1 MICLQYVQQ
10 TAGGSSMRQR
20 KSFLALI
27 ILAMIVLF
35 PMSGIAAS
43 IRVSWNPNTDL
54 DLAGYKLYYGTG
66 ARNYTSSVNVGNVT
80 TYQIT
85 NLDTGR
91 TYYVAVKAYDNAG
104 NESVYSDEVS
114 AYIPVPDTTPPTGS
128 VVINAGAATTSS
140 RSVTLTLNATDS
152 GGVAGMKLSNDGQ
165 TWTAECS
172 YATPQAWV
180 LSSGDGTRTVSVLFK
195 DTSGNWMTTPA
206 SDTIVL
212 AQDSDGDGMLDA
224 WEIAHGL
231 DPNNA
236 NDAGLDADND
246 GITNIE
252 EYYNGTDPQYRYDN
266 APVVEAGANQQSD
279 PTRISLDGSSSSD
292 PNGDVITYIWSQ
304 VSGPQVSLENAQTKR
319 ASFLGIAAGQYTFR
333 LSCSDGK
340 TTSSDTTT
348 VTINNVA
355 PTVNAGNDVTIDA
368 GQTVT
373 LHAAGQDANNNSLG
387 YSWTLVDGPSI
398 TLPVMNTQNI
408 SITPQN
414 PGLYKFAV
422 RCSDGVNQSP
432 SDEVYVTANAI
443 NHAPTAEAG
452 VDKDVQFGTRVNL
465 DGRSSSDPDGNPLSY
480 SWAQVSGPQATLYN
494 AQSAQPYFDATLTG
508 TLMFELIVNDGKVN
522 STPDTVTIRVLKANN
537 APIADAGTNMKV
549 KVGTMVTLDAS
560 ASTDPDGDILT
571 YRWEQVSGA
580 TVELTGFNT
589 MNPSFTPTVTGVLE
603 FKVVVSDGQASAEDS
618 VQITVD
624 SINHV
629 PVAEAGN
636 GIIATIGQKVT
647 LDGCGSYDA
656 DGDSLSFIWSQ
667 VDGPR
672 VSLSAPNSV
681 NPSFVSTEIGTYI
694 FELKV
699 YDGKDTSIADTVTI
713 SVQEGTVN
721 IMPVSPTNGAV
732 VTKTPIFSWSA
743 DNMTSF
749 TLYIALNN
757 SSYTRL
763 YSGMTKSYSM
773 HPSLWQWFVSPRTTI
788 RWYVIGEG
796 GGKQVKSAE
805 FSFKR
810 K

>member
-1 MICLQYVQQ
+1 
-10 TAGGSSMRQR
+10 MRQR

-91 TYYVAVKAYDNAG
+91 TYYVSLKAYDNAG

>member
-1 MICLQYVQQ
+1 
-10 TAGGSSMRQR
+10 MRQR

-91 TYYVAVKAYDNAG
+91 TYYVSLKAYDNAG

-603 FKVVVSDGQASAEDS
+603 FKVIVSDGQASAEDS

>member
-1 MICLQYVQQ
+1 
-10 TAGGSSMRQR
+10 MRQR

-279 PTRISLDGSSSSD
+279 PTRIYLDGSSSSD

-589 MNPSFTPTVTGVLE
+589 MKPSFTPTVTGVLE

-763 YSGMTKSYSM
+763 YSGTTKSYSM

>member
-1 MICLQYVQQ
+1 
-10 TAGGSSMRQR
+10 MRQR

-292 PNGDVITYIWSQ
+292 PNGDVITSIWSQ

-757 SSYTRL
+757 SSYTRI

>member
-1 MICLQYVQQ
+1 
-10 TAGGSSMRQR
+10 MRQR

-252 EYYNGTDPQYRYDN
+252 EYYNRTDPQYRYDN

>member
-1 MICLQYVQQ
+1 
-10 TAGGSSMRQR
+10 MRQR

-140 RSVTLTLNATDS
+140 RSATLTLNATDS

-252 EYYNGTDPQYRYDN
+252 EYYNRTDPQYRYDN

>member
-1 MICLQYVQQ
+1 
-10 TAGGSSMRQR
+10 MRQR

-91 TYYVAVKAYDNAG
+91 TYYVSLKAYDNAG

-603 FKVVVSDGQASAEDS
+603 FKVIVSDGQASAEDS

-757 SSYTRL
+757 SSYTRI

>member
-1 MICLQYVQQ
+1 
-10 TAGGSSMRQR
+10 MRQR

-91 TYYVAVKAYDNAG
+91 TYYVSLKAYDNAG

-252 EYYNGTDPQYRYDN
+252 EYYNRTDPQYRYDN

>member
-1 MICLQYVQQ
+1 
-10 TAGGSSMRQR
+10 MRQR

>member
-1 MICLQYVQQ
+1 
-10 TAGGSSMRQR
+10 MRQR

-292 PNGDVITYIWSQ
+292 PNGDVITSIWSQ

>member
-1 MICLQYVQQ
+1 
-10 TAGGSSMRQR
+10 MRQR

-757 SSYTRL
+757 SSYTRI

>member
-1 MICLQYVQQ
+1 
-10 TAGGSSMRQR
+10 MRQR

-91 TYYVAVKAYDNAG
+91 TYYVSLKAYDNAG

-236 NDAGLDADND
+236 NDTGLDADND

-292 PNGDVITYIWSQ
+292 PNGDVITSIWSQ

-757 SSYTRL
+757 SSYTRI

>member
-1 MICLQYVQQ
+1 
-10 TAGGSSMRQR
+10 MRQR

-373 LHAAGQDANNNSLG
+373 LHAAGEDANNNSLG

-589 MNPSFTPTVTGVLE
+589 MKPSFTPTVTGVLE
-603 FKVVVSDGQASAEDS
+603 FKVIVSDGQASAEDS

>member
-1 MICLQYVQQ
+1 
-10 TAGGSSMRQR
+10 MRQR

-91 TYYVAVKAYDNAG
+91 TYYVSLKAYDNAG

-589 MNPSFTPTVTGVLE
+589 MKPSFTPTVTGVLE
-603 FKVVVSDGQASAEDS
+603 FKVIVSDGQASAEDS